1 MSRAE
6 LELEYQRY
14 LTLREQANE
23 DWKRLSQITA
33 LVVEQF
39 MKDSP
44 HGGDIQALSVTFF
57 SATQKTREAVAQ
69 YRAWLVKLQGGST

>member
-14 LTLREQANE
+14 LSLRDQANV
-23 DWKRLSQITA
+23 DWQRLAQITERVA
-33 LVVEQF
+33 AQF
-39 MKDSP
+39 MDDMP
-44 HGGDIQALSVTFF
+44 HGGDVDALKTTFV

-69 YRAWLVKLQGGST
+69 YRVWLAKQQGGMT

>member
-1 MSRAE
+1 MNRSE

-23 DWKRLSQITA
+23 DWQRLARITERVA
-33 LVVEQF
+33 EQF
-39 MKDSP
+39 MNDSP
-44 HGGDIQALSVTFF
+44 HGGDLSALKTTFV

-69 YRAWLVKLQGGST
+69 YRAWLVKQQGG